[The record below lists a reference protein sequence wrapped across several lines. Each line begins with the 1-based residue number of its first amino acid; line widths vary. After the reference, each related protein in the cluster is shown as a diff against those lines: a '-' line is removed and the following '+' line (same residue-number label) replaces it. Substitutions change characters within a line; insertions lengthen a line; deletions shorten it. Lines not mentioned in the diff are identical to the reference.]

1 MKYILILI
9 WIFPISLYGQI
20 FLNDSITESSN
31 VDLLINLTKNNK
43 ESVNTILNN
52 YIENQS
58 LLLCKS
64 VEIRCNVSIDD
75 LPDNIFLLN
84 WITSLK
90 IVGYEK
96 KNDSLNEVFDERFN
110 AFYLLESLTLDYLSI
125 SSVSEKLNFVH
136 LKEFRII
143 SNNLSIFPESIL
155 GDSLETLVIQDN
167 PIKYIP
173 PSIKL
178 AINLKEIS
186 FFNSPIE
193 VLPPEFYELREIRCL
208 NLEATNITK
217 ISDSIMTFTN
227 LKYLNL
233 LTAMFID
240 DIPCCLCDLPNLNHV
255 SILYLGKEPLCFDN
269 NAKWSKTGLEYRK
282 VK

>member
-233 LTAMFID
+233 LTAIFID

>member
-125 SSVSEKLNFVH
+125 SSFSEKLNFVH

-155 GDSLETLVIQDN
+155 GDSLEILVIQDN

-178 AINLKEIS
+178 AINLKKIS